1 MSEARIA
8 DLIYELNRY
17 EGVLKD
23 SILDSVDTYFPACAD
38 VACVTS
44 DTVLL
49 SRGEKSF
56 RGASSN
62 KALTLAERLENIG
75 KYSLSEIEA
84 GLKAMLDDARNVQ
97 GGRKSLLSFA
107 VGGLS
112 HCFNR
117 DCAGG
122 LGELSVIVDK
132 LVNKAGTPKGDTPP
146 AVERAL
152 KMLAEGG
159 LVADKLV
166 SLKKMAEKEKELED
180 AIIAASGAD
189 AVRAAVQEYKLFKD
203 AFTILLL
210 GAGQSTTAIKTYL
223 SNLKGE
229 AKAADVVGA
238 GTVGGEGGPSGS
250 PSAGGRH
257 GSSKEARQEA
267 LKTALL
273 VGDVK
278 YLAMLDMTNVKLSA
292 AERMVAAQTAAQYR
306 GESLDKFEAGIH
318 SALGGRGVTALR
330 VAGLL

>member
-132 LVNKAGTPKGDTPP
+132 LVNKAGTPKGNTPP

-152 KMLAEGG
+152 KMLDAGG

-166 SLKKMAEKEKELED
+166 SLKKMAEKETELTN
-180 AIIAASGAD
+180 AIISAASNPD
-189 AVRAAVQEYKLFKD
+189 ALQAAVTEYKLFKD

-210 GAGQSTTAIKTYL
+210 GAGQSTAAIKNYL
-223 SNLKGE
+223 TNLRGE
-229 AKAADVVGA
+229 AKAAETVGA
-238 GTVGGEGGPSGS
+238 AAGGGSGA
-250 PSAGGRH
+250 PVPAGGRH